1 MLYICGYVAYVAPIQ
16 TAVLILIINGT
27 RTYLSA
33 EGNICCTEITV
44 NCCCCMC
51 VIIDYCCIKML
62 DT

>member
-1 MLYICGYVAYVAPIQ
+1 MIREGRNVINMIIPLQLGADAMI
-16 TAVLILIINGT
+16 LILIINGT

-51 VIIDYCCIKML
+51 VFSL
-62 DT
+62 